1 MRHVFVGLFL
11 FTTACLHAQSFSVVA
26 NFEGTK
32 NYLPRAM
39 VQGTDGNFY
48 GVGGW
53 FFLSTPGM
61 VFKVTPDGTVSTLY
75 TYCSQPAC
83 ADGSFPNALILGSDG
98 NFYGTTT
105 SGGSGVDTTSNRLT
119 GNGTVFKITSAG
131 VFTTIYTFKGTD
143 GAFPSGII
151 QGSDGNFY
159 GTTTEGGVGGGG
171 IVFRLTAGGK
181 LDTLL
186 SFPIQMDGFST
197 PLYGA
202 SPYALLQA
210 SDGSFYGLTAG
221 IGGGGSSVFKISP
234 SGLVSFIYTFPE
246 LYTSASL
253 IQAADRNF
261 YGALHFDDGLAGLLF
276 ELTPGGV
283 RTTLYNFKSQSDGIS
298 PLSLLQAA
306 DGNFYGTSE
315 MFNTLA
321 QGVLFEYSAA
331 GGFQVLHDFGPTEGG
346 IPFTL
351 LQSRD
356 GSLWGTSFQGG
367 SHGAGDIFRY
377 QFPYHCSNT
386 IPPTIT
392 SVTSAGA
399 YGGGYQYFASGSW
412 LEIKGVN
419 LADPN
424 DPRVSSATNPGQWTT
439 ADFNGSKAPTS
450 LDGISVSINGE
461 AAYVWYI
468 SPTQLNVQAPEDTL
482 IGNVAISVTNCK
494 AATSPFM
501 LPRQA
506 LAPGLLAPSSFAS
519 GSTQYL
525 AATFASDGAYVLSS
539 TLGASLGVNSRAA
552 KSGDLII
559 AYGVG
564 FGDVAPSIPAGT
576 IASQSNTLAAP
587 VTISFGS
594 TPATLSYSGLSGGFV
609 GLYEFYVMVP
619 QLASGDYQVQ
629 LLQNGITV
637 PQTVYLTVQ
646 N

>member
-1 MRHVFVGLFL
+1 MFATVCLRAQT
-11 FTTACLHAQSFSVVA
+11 FTVVA
-26 NFEGTK
+26 SFDGAK
-32 NYLPRAM
+32 DYLPSAM
-39 VQGTDGNFY
+39 VQGPDGSFY

-75 TYCSQPAC
+75 TFCSQPAC
-83 ADGSFPNALILGSDG
+83 ADGSYPNALILGSDG

-105 SGGSGVDTTSNRLT
+105 SGGSGVEATSGALS
-119 GNGTVFKITSAG
+119 GNGTVFKITPAG
-131 VFTTIYTFKGTD
+131 VFTTIYTFQGTD
-143 GAFPSGII
+143 GASPSGII
-151 QGSDGNFY
+151 QGSDGNLY
-159 GTTTEGGVGGGG
+159 GTTTAGGAGGAG
-171 IVFRLTAGGK
+171 IVFRLRTGGK

-186 SFPIQMDGFST
+186 SFPIQMFPS
-197 PLYGA
+197 PNYGA
-202 SPYALLQA
+202 TPYALMQA
-210 SDGSFYGLTAG
+210 SDGSFYGLTTF
-221 IGGGGSSVFKISP
+221 GGSVFEISP
-234 SGLVSFIYTFPE
+234 SGTVSFIYTFPE
-246 LYTSASL
+246 GYFSASL
-253 IQAADRNF
+253 IQAADGNF
-261 YGALHFDDGLAGLLF
+261 YGALHFIDGLAGLLF
-276 ELTPGGV
+276 KLTPGGV
-283 RTTLYNFKSQSDGIS
+283 RTTLYNFTNQSDGIS
-298 PLSLLQAA
+298 PLTLLQAA
-306 DGNFYGTSE
+306 DGNLYGTSD
-315 MFNTLA
+315 MFNALS
-321 QGVLFEYSAA
+321 QGVLFEYSTV
-331 GGFQVLHDFGPTEGG
+331 GGFHALRDFAPSEGG
-346 IPFTL
+346 IPLTL

-392 SVTSAGA
+392 SVTSASA
-399 YGGGYQYFASGSW
+399 YGGGYRYFASGSW
-412 LEIKGVN
+412 LEIKGGN

-424 DPRVSSATNPGQWTT
+424 DPRITSATNPGQWTT
-439 ADFNGSKAPTS
+439 ADFSGSNAPTS
-450 LDGISVSINGE
+450 LDGISVSISDK

-482 IGNVAISVTNCK
+482 IGNVAISATNCK
-494 AATSPFM
+494 AASSPFM

-506 LAPGLLAPSSFAS
+506 LAPGLLAPSSFSS

-539 TLGASLGVNSRAA
+539 TLGAALGVNSRAA

-564 FGDVAPSIPAGT
+564 FGDVTPSIPAGT
-576 IASQSNTLAAP
+576 IARQSDALAAP

-594 TPATLSYSGLSGGFV
+594 TPATLSYSGLAGGFI
-609 GLYEFYVMVP
+609 GLYEFYVTVP

-629 LLQNGITV
+629 FLQSGLTV